1 MPPRIPILPTRSTL
15 SLIRSTQCS
24 SASSISSTALPL
36 RDSVHQTTRQFA
48 SISLRTSRC
57 NSPSSY
63 RAFSGTSSY
72 RMSSTSSGG
81 NGEKNDG
88 GIAEQPLGPNQDQ
101 LPHVSEEAAA
111 TAKILE
117 KKCGEVGGPELEQ
130 GTPIADILKRD
141 KDALKNMPQVLRDE
155 IAWSQNGSGSKR
167 SFSTSARLGQ
177 QEQKSVQD
185 NSSKDPSVATVAN
198 MLAASNRGE
207 SVEVAEGI
215 PEGFKFEPPTLPLP
229 PDGRINRRYEP
240 LVEQFTKLIMKHG
253 KLSLAQKHMAKIL
266 EHLRTAPP
274 PLIDSSKPFLPGP
287 PSQQL
292 PLNPILYLTLAV
304 DSVAP
309 LFRIRQ
315 IRGIAGGGAALP
327 IPSPLASRQRRREAI
342 SWILDAANKRRDNQ
356 LSQRIANE
364 IIAIAEGKSSTWL
377 KRAAIHKQAA
387 VSRANIRR
395 ASQQRRGRNQ

>member
-101 LPHVSEEAAA
+101 LPH
-111 TAKILE
+111 
-117 KKCGEVGGPELEQ
+117 
-130 GTPIADILKRD
+130 ILKRD